1 MPSHSRDWRPLSADS
16 DGPPTEA
23 DNPLMEQ
30 AARLAAALAASW
42 RRGHCC
48 PAEEVLADHPE
59 LRDYPRA
66 TLRVIYEEVCQRQE
80 LGQDVS
86 LTELRQRFPQW
97 ADELAVVL
105 DCHRLL
111 GLAPRPPG
119 FPDVGETLGEF
130 RVLAQLGRGGHG
142 RVYLAEETFL
152 AGRLVVLKASPLG
165 DREHLSL
172 ARLQHTHIV
181 PLYSARDF
189 PDRGLRLLCMPCL
202 GGATLEQL
210 LGQLRAVPPERRS
223 GRDLLEALRAG
234 VAHPRLFW
242 PAEGPNRRFLEKAP
256 YVQAVCWVG
265 AVLADALHY
274 AHGQGLVHLD
284 VKPSNVLLTA
294 DCQPMLLDFHL
305 ARGPA
310 PAGGDVA
317 DWLGGTYGYMSPEQ
331 KAAWRAWRDGR
342 RPDVAVD
349 ARSDVYSLGLLLA
362 EALYGGPAAAGPA
375 RVGQL
380 PPRPDVSAGLRDVL
394 TRCLRPEPA
403 KRYPSAALLA
413 EDLRRHL
420 THRPLVGV
428 RNRSLAERW
437 RKWRRRRPQALW
449 LSLLVAAC
457 LAAAGAAGAL
467 SVRQAAQRRE
477 SAREALEQGLRQA
490 EERRWAEAVAAFDQG
505 LQRLGGGP
513 DGGPLQA
520 ELERQR
526 RRAARGHDAEALHE
540 WVERTRYLHGD
551 DLLSPEALRAL
562 EGQCRTAWEQRDRLL
577 AAAEAPLGP
586 GLEETVRRD
595 LLDVAVLWS
604 DCRARL
610 AGPAGAD
617 EARREALRTLDE
629 AEALFGP
636 SPVLSRERRA
646 LAGAAGGGDA
656 GQAPR
661 TAWEHYSLGRRLL
674 RAGDLGAAA
683 AAFDRAVELR
693 TQDFWPWFG
702 KGACAHRRGRHD
714 EAVTAFTVCVALA
727 PESAACYFNR
737 GLARAA
743 RGDAAALRD
752 YDRALQLDPRLA
764 AAALNR
770 GALHLQERHF
780 TEAEA
785 DFRLA
790 LESGADPAAVHYN
803 RALLC
808 EARQDHAAAL
818 ACLERALGHD
828 PAHRPSLDLRARLG
842 KLLPPAGRNPK

>member
-1 MPSHSRDWRPLSADS
+1 ME
-16 DGPPTEA
+16 EA
-23 DNPLMEQ
+23 N
-30 AARLAAALAASW
+30 RLAESLAASW
-42 RRGHCC
+42 GRGHCG
-48 PAEEVLADHPE
+48 PAEEFLADHPE
-59 LRDYPRA
+59 VRDHPRA
-66 TLRVIYEEVCQRQE
+66 ALRVVYEEVCQRQE

-86 LTELRQRFPQW
+86 LSELRQRFPEW
-97 ADELAVVL
+97 VDELAVVL

-111 GLAPRPPG
+111 GLAPRAPG
-119 FPDVGETLGEF
+119 FPAVGETLGEF
-130 RVLAQLGRGGHG
+130 RVLAELGQGGRG

-152 AGRLVVLKASPLG
+152 AGRLVVLKASPVG

-189 PDRGLRLLCMPCL
+189 PERGLRLLCMPCL

-210 LGQLRAVPPERRS
+210 LRHLRAVPPQRRT
-223 GRDLLEALRAG
+223 GRDLLEALREC

-242 PAEGPNRRFLEKAP
+242 PAEGPNRRFLERAS

-274 AHGQGLVHLD
+274 AHAQGLVHLD

-305 ARGPA
+305 ARGPV
-310 PAGGDVA
+310 PAGGDGTG
-317 DWLGGTYGYMSPEQ
+317 WLGGTYDYMSPEQ
-331 KAAWRAWRDGR
+331 KAAWRASWDGR

-362 EALYGGPAAAGPA
+362 EALYGGRAADRA
-375 RVGQL
+375 RAGQL
-380 PPRPDVSAGLRDVL
+380 PPAPHVSAGLRDVL

-428 RNRSLAERW
+428 RNRSWAERW
-437 RKWRRRRPQALW
+437 RKWRWRRPQALW
-449 LSLLVAAC
+449 LCLLVAAG
-457 LAAAGAAGAL
+457 LAAAGAAGGLYA
-467 SVRQAAQRRE
+467 RQAAQRRQG
-477 SAREALEQGLRQA
+477 AAEALEQGLRQA
-490 EERRWAEAVAAFDQG
+490 EQRRWAEAVAAFDQW
-505 LQRLGGGP
+505 LERLGGAS
-513 DGGPLQA
+513 DGPLRD
-520 ELERQR
+520 ELGRQR
-526 RRAARGHDAEALHE
+526 RRAARAHDIEALHE
-540 WVERTRYLHGD
+540 WVERSRYLHGD
-551 DLLSPEALRAL
+551 DLLAPATLKAL
-562 EGQCRTAWEQRDRLL
+562 EAQCRTAWEGRDHLL
-577 AAAEAPLGP
+577 ASAEATLGP
-586 GLEETVRRD
+586 DLEETARRD

-617 EARREALRTLDE
+617 EARREALRALDE
-629 AEALFGP
+629 AESLLGP
-636 SPVLSRERRA
+636 SPVLSRQRRA
-646 LAGAAGGGDA
+646 LAGDAAGPDA
-656 GQAPR
+656 GPAPR
-661 TAWEHYSLGRRLL
+661 TAWEHYALGRLLL
-674 RAGDLGAAA
+674 RAGNLDGAAA
-683 AAFDRAVELR
+683 AFERAVELR
-693 TQDFWPWFG
+693 PQDFWPWFG

-714 EAVTAFTVCVALA
+714 EAVTAFTVCVTLA
-727 PESAACYFNR
+727 PDSAACYFNR
-737 GLARAA
+737 GLAEAA
-743 RGDAAALRD
+743 RGGAAAALRD

-770 GALHLQERHF
+770 GALHLQQRHF
-780 TEAEA
+780 SEAEA

-790 LESGADPAAVHYN
+790 LESGANPAAVHYN

-818 ACLERALGHD
+818 ACLERALRHD
-828 PAHRPSLDLRARLG
+828 PAHRPSLELRARLQ
-842 KLLPPAGRNPK
+842 KLLPPAGERQ